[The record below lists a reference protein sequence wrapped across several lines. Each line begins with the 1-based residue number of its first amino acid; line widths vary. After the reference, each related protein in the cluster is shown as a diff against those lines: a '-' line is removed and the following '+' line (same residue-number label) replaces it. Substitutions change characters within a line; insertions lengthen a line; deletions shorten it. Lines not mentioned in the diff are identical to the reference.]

1 MPTNS
6 KVGVSDI
13 AKHAGVSIGTV
24 SNYLNYPERVSETL
38 KTKISH
44 AIADLGYVPKHSN
57 GQIPASNATP
67 VIGFVMT
74 DIEHSLFTSIFE
86 GAQEVC
92 EDHGMQ
98 VVGLNAL
105 SDKQRQ
111 SDMVR
116 LLIGMNVA
124 GIILSTVEDSPEDV
138 AAARAAGIPI
148 ILIDHTNPRD
158 ADPVC
163 SIMTDNVSAGQIA
176 AEELIRTGC
185 TKLAFLAHSF
195 DYESVQDRQ
204 LGVQKAVMLATR
216 SNRTPQVSAE
226 VIDSGGL
233 YIEDGYESGL
243 TIAAMPEGERPDGI
257 ITVDTPLGVGV
268 VNALLDQGVRIPED
282 ISVIACDEAQIKPIG
297 SLPLTSVAANATD
310 IGRKAMTQMLDHMS
324 DADAHVHATTLIKPI
339 LVRRA
344 STRR

>member
-1 MPTNS
+1 MPANK

-24 SNYLNYPERVSETL
+24 SNYLNYPERASETL
-38 KTKISH
+38 KTKISR

-138 AAARAAGIPI
+138 AAARAANLRG
-148 ILIDHTNPRD
+148 
-158 ADPVC
+158 
-163 SIMTDNVSAGQIA
+163 
-176 AEELIRTGC
+176 
-185 TKLAFLAHSF
+185 
-195 DYESVQDRQ
+195 
-204 LGVQKAVMLATR
+204 
-216 SNRTPQVSAE
+216 SNRFRRPVHRRRLR
-226 VIDSGGL
+226 I
-233 YIEDGYESGL
+233 
-243 TIAAMPEGERPDGI
+243 RPDHRRNAGRR
-257 ITVDTPLGVGV
+257 TPRRHHHRGHAVGRRRRQRT
-268 VNALLDQGVRIPED
+268 ARP
-282 ISVIACDEAQIKPIG
+282 
-297 SLPLTSVAANATD
+297 
-310 IGRKAMTQMLDHMS
+310 
-324 DADAHVHATTLIKPI
+324 
-339 LVRRA
+339 RRA
-344 STRR
+344 HPRRHQRDRL

>member
-1 MPTNS
+1 MPANK

-105 SDKQRQ
+105 SDK
-111 SDMVR
+111 
-116 LLIGMNVA
+116 
-124 GIILSTVEDSPEDV
+124 
-138 AAARAAGIPI
+138 
-148 ILIDHTNPRD
+148 
-158 ADPVC
+158 
-163 SIMTDNVSAGQIA
+163 
-176 AEELIRTGC
+176 
-185 TKLAFLAHSF
+185 
-195 DYESVQDRQ
+195 
-204 LGVQKAVMLATR
+204 
-216 SNRTPQVSAE
+216 
-226 VIDSGGL
+226 
-233 YIEDGYESGL
+233 
-243 TIAAMPEGERPDGI
+243 
-257 ITVDTPLGVGV
+257 
-268 VNALLDQGVRIPED
+268 
-282 ISVIACDEAQIKPIG
+282 
-297 SLPLTSVAANATD
+297 
-310 IGRKAMTQMLDHMS
+310 
-324 DADAHVHATTLIKPI
+324 
-339 LVRRA
+339 
-344 STRR
+344 

>member
-1 MPTNS
+1 MPNS
-6 KVGVSDI
+6 KKVGVSDI

-24 SNYLNYPERVSETL
+24 SNYLNYPERVSATL
-38 KTKISH
+38 KTRISR
-44 AIADLGYVPKHSN
+44 AIADLGYVPKHSG
-57 GQIPASNATP
+57 GQIPASNTTP

-86 GAQEVC
+86 GVQEVC

-116 LLIGMNVA
+116 LLIGMNVT
-124 GIILSTVEDSPEDV
+124 GILLSTVEDSPEDV

-163 SIMTDNVSAGQIA
+163 SVMSDNVSAGQMA

-185 TKLAFLAHSF
+185 TRLAFLAHSF

-204 LGVQKAVMLATR
+204 LGVQKAVMLAGR
-216 SNRTPQVSAE
+216 NGGDARISSG

-233 YIEDGYESGL
+233 YVEDGYESGL
-243 TIAAMPEGERPDGI
+243 AIATMPEGERPDGI
-257 ITVDTPLGVGV
+257 VTVDTPLGVGV
-268 VNALLDQGVRIPED
+268 INALLAQGVRIPED
-282 ISVIACDEAQIKPIG
+282 ISVIACEEAQVKPLG

-310 IGRKAMTQMLDHMS
+310 IGRKAMTQMLDHMD
-324 DADAHVHATTLIKPI
+324 DADAHVHVTALIKPTLI
-339 LVRRA
+339 RRT

>member
-1 MPTNS
+1 MPANK

-38 KTKISH
+38 KTKISR

-185 TKLAFLAHSF
+185 TKLAFLGHSF
-195 DYESVQDRQ
+195 D
-204 LGVQKAVMLATR
+204 
-216 SNRTPQVSAE
+216 
-226 VIDSGGL
+226 
-233 YIEDGYESGL
+233 YESGL

-282 ISVIACDEAQIKPIG
+282 ISVIACDEAQIKPLG